1 MLQAGARA
9 WAARAWAARAWM
21 ARRTAARAVTPG
33 PASVPEAALKR
44 SMPCAPWPWSAS
56 SRQCSVVIGLLA
68 VAAYHPSLLA
78 APLDVALRF
87 AAARVAALAAHEAA
101 HAAVALALG
110 ASVRLRVDTAARRP
124 CTLVEGLATPR
135 SHAAVRHA
143 GWVASVAL
151 ALIGWATV
159 GLCSTTTAAAC
170 WTALDALSSDLAG
183 IAPRGAPPFEG
194 SSAASAVLWRGT
206 HPVPTLRAHWAYAHR
221 AHGHPAHALCR
232 CGNFGLLVLDTARVR
247 KKQASALLQVRR

>member
-56 SRQCSVVIGLLA
+56 SRQRSVAIGVLA
-68 VAAYHPSLLA
+68 VAACHPSLLA

-87 AAARVAALAAHEAA
+87 AAARVAGLAAHEAA

-159 GLCSTTTAAAC
+159 GLCSATTAAAC
-170 WTALDALSSDLAG
+170 
-183 IAPRGAPPFEG
+183 
-194 SSAASAVLWRGT
+194 
-206 HPVPTLRAHWAYAHR
+206 
-221 AHGHPAHALCR
+221 
-232 CGNFGLLVLDTARVR
+232 
-247 KKQASALLQVRR
+247 